1 MNARSES
8 AAEKPAFRDAF
19 SRGQFAIVPAWE
31 IFEPFYAPGAK
42 RSVRWGIERADG
54 TALGICGLWDRWKSP
69 TGEIVLS
76 FAMLT
81 INCDEHPLLKRFHK
95 HFDEKGEPNER
106 RTPALLREEDY
117 DRWLDASPADAPAF
131 FNTFGS
137 DDLQARASPAIPPKP
152 KAGPPPD
159 AAGLAPL
166 QRVTRALE
174 LILEVEAERGKRIS
188 TSEVNEKLGELTARL
203 QPPQAAGREVKL
215 NYATQVETDP
225 PTFAVFGNAPDL
237 VEEHYVRFLHNGFR
251 ETYPF
256 TGNPLRILMRR
267 KSGAKSEA

>member
-1 MNARSES
+1 MPIIRRAEGGGRGCVMARFGLVPWWSKTVKVGWSTMNARSET

-19 SRGQFAIVPAWE
+19 ARRQYCLIPAWE

-69 TGEIVLS
+69 SGELVVS

-117 DRWLDASPADAPAF
+117 DRWLDSSVAEAPGF

-137 DDLQARASPAIPPKP
+137 DDLQAHASPAIPPRP
-152 KAGPPPD
+152 KAGPPDDRRAEP
-159 AAGLAPL
+159 A
-166 QRVTRALE
+166 QRE
-174 LILEVEAERGKRIS
+174 LL
-188 TSEVNEKLGELTARL
+188 
-203 QPPQAAGREVKL
+203 
-215 NYATQVETDP
+215 
-225 PTFAVFGNAPDL
+225 
-237 VEEHYVRFLHNGFR
+237 
-251 ETYPF
+251 
-256 TGNPLRILMRR
+256 
-267 KSGAKSEA
+267 